1 MGMSQLFIIF
11 GFSLVVALTGAVV
24 PGPLFTYTIIKT
36 LDTPRRGFLVGAR
49 VIGGHALLESAMIV
63 AILVGVSAFLKN
75 PVVVKLIGAA
85 GGAFLLYMGIGIVV
99 DVSRKRLRAEMNGK
113 TQNPSEVP
121 RGPALGISN
130 PVVGGALVSMSNP
143 YWWVWWATVGF
154 GFMLQYRV
162 SFANWPALL
171 FFFAGHE
178 MGDLAWYF
186 TLSTLVSMGKN
197 RINDRTFGWILLGCG
212 TLIIAFGI
220 WLGFSVLVR

>member
-1 MGMSQLFIIF
+1 MGVSQLFVIF

-49 VIGGHALLESAMIV
+49 VIGGHAILESALIV
-63 AILVGVSAFLKN
+63 AILVGVSAFLNN
-75 PVVVKLIGAA
+75 PVVIKIIGAA

-113 TQNPSEVP
+113 TSS
-121 RGPALGISN
+121 PALGISN

-171 FFFAGHE
+171 VFLAGHE

-186 TLSTLVSMGKN
+186 TLSTLVSMGRN
-197 RINDRTFGWILLGCG
+197 RLNDRTFGWILLGCG
-212 TLIIAFGI
+212 TLIIAFGV
-220 WLGFSVLVR
+220 WLGLSVLMR